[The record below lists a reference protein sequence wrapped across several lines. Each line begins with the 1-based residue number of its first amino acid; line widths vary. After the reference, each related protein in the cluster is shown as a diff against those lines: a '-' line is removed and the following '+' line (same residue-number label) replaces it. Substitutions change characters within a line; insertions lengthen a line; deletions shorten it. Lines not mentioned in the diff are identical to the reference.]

1 MHYKLNACNK
11 LKIQLFEI
19 TPEELV
25 ARVVNELKQSQ
36 QLANP
41 QTISQPEE
49 YLTVKDVADLFQ
61 ISVATVNNWRR
72 EGILIAYQIGG
83 KVFFKRSEIGNSLVE
98 LKSGSHEG

>member
-1 MHYKLNACNK
+1 MNRIH
-11 LKIQLFEI
+11 LFEI

-49 YLTVKDVADLFQ
+49 YLTVKDVADLFH
-61 ISVATVNNWRR
+61 ISIATVNNWRR
-72 EGILIAYQIGG
+72 EGILVAYQIGG
-83 KVFFKRSEIGNSLVE
+83 KVFFKRSEIENSLVE
-98 LKSGSHEG
+98 LKS

>member
-1 MHYKLNACNK
+1 ME
-11 LKIQLFEI
+11 KIQVFEI

-49 YLTVKDVADLFQ
+49 YLTVKDVAELFH
-61 ISVATVNNWRR
+61 ISIATVNNWKR
-72 EGILIAYQIGG
+72 EGILVAYQIGG
-83 KVFFKRSEIGNSLVE
+83 KIFFKRAEIENSLVQ
-98 LKSGSHEG
+98 LKS